1 MRANLSH
8 RLRHHACLVIALAL
22 SLLALQASGSPADI
36 TYRSS
41 VSEVRLTF
49 FASDEHHRGVSNL
62 QAADI
67 AVVDDGTVIR
77 NFRSFE
83 LSPITRLQVVVLLDE
98 SQSVL
103 AASREEATDVLRLI
117 SDNAAVA
124 EDRLSVISFGGMQS
138 KIVCAGNCRSVALE
152 KLLTSMHADGATPL
166 FDALEFAGNFITR
179 NRDPEAR
186 PVLILFSDGEDTI
199 SKTSSR
205 QALEAVFASE
215 APVYA
220 VDLNQDGRHADGSST
235 LEGIAAATGGQHL
248 RGRQGAV
255 EILNAVLQDLR
266 AGYLV
271 SYRLPNQQS
280 GFHWVRVLPT
290 HNAKL
295 QFRCRNGYVYQ
306 PNDR

>member
-1 MRANLSH
+1 MIA
-8 RLRHHACLVIALAL
+8 ALAL
-22 SLLALQASGSPADI
+22 SVLALRASGSPADI

-49 FASDEHHRGVSNL
+49 FASDENHRGVSNL
-62 QAADI
+62 QAADV
-67 AVVDDGTVIR
+67 AVVDAGMVVR
-77 NFRSFE
+77 NFQSFE

-103 AASREEATDVLRLI
+103 ATSREEATDVLRLI

-124 EDRLSVISFGGMQS
+124 EDHLSVISFGGMQS

-152 KLLTSMHADGATPL
+152 KQLTSMHADGATPL
-166 FDALEFAGNFITR
+166 FDALEFAGNFIAR

-199 SKTSSR
+199 SKVSSK

-215 APVYA
+215 APIYA
-220 VDLNQDGRHADGSST
+220 VDLNQDGHHPDGSST
-235 LEGIAAATGGQHL
+235 LESMAAATGGQHL

-266 AGYLV
+266 SGYLIT
-271 SYRLPNQQS
+271 YKLPNQQS

-295 QFRCRNGYVYQ
+295 EFRCRNGYVYQ
-306 PNDR
+306 PTDR